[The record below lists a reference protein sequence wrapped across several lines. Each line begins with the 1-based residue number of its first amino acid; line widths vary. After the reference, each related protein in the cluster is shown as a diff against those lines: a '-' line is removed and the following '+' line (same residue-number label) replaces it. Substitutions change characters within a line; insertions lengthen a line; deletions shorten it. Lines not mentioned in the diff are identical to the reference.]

1 MMESTFTLLRVRGIP
16 IGVHWSW
23 LFVFAIVVWSLASA
37 LFPATYPNLDGS
49 TYLAMAVAAAAIF
62 FASVLLHEL
71 GHAFRGVREG
81 VPIEGI
87 TLWLLGGVARLRG
100 NPPSPPAEFRVAICG
115 PLVTLVL
122 GAGFG
127 AAALL
132 GDRLDWP
139 AAVQGVVDYLARI
152 NGLLLAFNMVPAL
165 PLDGGRVLRAWLWHR
180 QQSFTAATRSAAR
193 VGQAFGLMLIAIGLL
208 GLFGGG
214 GGPGGIWF
222 VFLGWFLVQ
231 AAQGELTMAQV
242 RRALAGRK
250 IRDVM
255 TPDPVVV
262 APDLPVADL
271 FDRFGAE
278 RRFSSYPVVQGG
290 RPVGLV
296 SLRMA
301 AGLPRAHRDVRTV
314 AEIMKPLDEV
324 PTATPD
330 QDVVDVLPR
339 LEGDPSRAIVTEG
352 DRVVGVVSGRDVL
365 RAVEVGSLTA
375 PPEPARRAGPL
386 VWAVV
391 VVVLLVAG
399 AALYHPPYVVISPGD
414 ATDAARDV
422 RIEGVAVTP
431 INGSYLLT
439 SVRLSQPSALRVL
452 LAGLRPDRDVLRLSD
467 VVPRGVDPDRFADR
481 QRDIFTES
489 QMLAAVA
496 AARSQGLPVSVKGT
510 GVRVVDLLR
519 GSPASGALE
528 VGDVIVAVDGQPVT
542 DAPRLAEMVSSR
554 PAGTPLHLTLEREGE
569 RLEREVTTA
578 RLPQLSGGVGL
589 GISIDTRDLE
599 VDLPFEVSFVRRDIG
614 GPSAGLAYALA
625 IADILAEED
634 YARGRVIATT
644 GTINADGDV
653 GPVGG
658 VEQKAVAAD
667 DAGADLFLVPGEEV
681 GAAED
686 ADARVHGVG
695 TLRQALEALSAA

>member
-23 LFVFAIVVWSLASA
+23 LFVFAIVVWSLATA
-37 LFPATYPNLDGS
+37 LFPATYPDLEGS
-49 TYLAMAVAAAAIF
+49 TYVAMALAAAAVF

-71 GHAFRGVREG
+71 GHALRGVREG

-100 NPPSPPAEFRVAICG
+100 NPPSPPAEFRVAIYG

-122 GAGFG
+122 TAAFG
-127 AAALL
+127 AAALV

-139 AAVQGVVDYLARI
+139 ASFQGVVDYLARI

-165 PLDGGRVLRAWLWHR
+165 PLDGGRVLRSWLWHR
-180 QQSFTAATRSAAR
+180 QQSFAAATRSAAR

-208 GLFGGG
+208 GLFDGGG
-214 GGPGGIWF
+214 QGGIWF
-222 VFLGWFLVQ
+222 VFLGWFLLQ
-231 AAQGELTMAQV
+231 AAQAEVTMAEV

-250 IRDVM
+250 VGEVM

-262 APDLPVADL
+262 PPDLPVSDL
-271 FDRFGAE
+271 IDRVGQD
-278 RRFSSYPVVQGG
+278 RRFSSFPVVEGG

-301 AGLPRAHRDVRTV
+301 AALPRAERDARTV
-314 AEIMKPLDEV
+314 ADIMKPLGEL

-330 QDVVDVLPR
+330 QDVVDVLPK
-339 LEGDPSRAIVTEG
+339 LEGDPSRAVVTDG
-352 DRVVGVVSGRDVL
+352 DRLVGVVSGRDVL
-365 RAVEVGSLTA
+365 RAVEAGALTA
-375 PPEPARRAGPL
+375 PPERARRAGPL
-386 VWAVV
+386 VWTVV
-391 VVVLLVAG
+391 VIALLVAG
-399 AALYHPPYVVISPGD
+399 AALYHPPYVVIAPGE
-414 ATDAARDV
+414 ATDAAADV
-422 RIEGVAVTP
+422 RIEGVPVTP
-431 INGSYLLT
+431 VNGRYLLT

-452 LAGLRPDRDVLRLSD
+452 VALLRPDREVLRLSE
-467 VVPRGVDPDRFADR
+467 VVPRGVDPDRYADR
-481 QRDIFTES
+481 QRDVFTES

-496 AARSQGLPVSVKGT
+496 AARSQGLPVSMTGN
-510 GVRVVDLLR
+510 GVRVVAVLR
-519 GSPASGALE
+519 GSPAADVLQ
-528 VGDVIVAVDGQPVT
+528 VGDVIVAVDGQQVT
-542 DAPRLAEMVSSR
+542 DAARLAQTVSSR
-554 PAGTPLHLTLEREGE
+554 PAGTRFRLTFERGSE

-578 RLPQLSGGVGL
+578 RLPQLAGGVGL
-589 GISIDTRDLE
+589 GVSIDTRGLD
-599 VDLPFEVSFVRRDIG
+599 VDLPFEVSFARRNVG

-625 IADILAEED
+625 IADMLAEQD

-644 GTINADGDV
+644 GTIDAGGEV

-667 DAGADLFLVPGEEV
+667 DAGAAVFLVPAGEVE
-681 GAAED
+681 AAED
-686 ADARVHGVG
+686 ADARVHGVE
-695 TLRQALEALSAA
+695 TLRQALDALSAA

>member
-37 LFPATYPNLDGS
+37 LFPATYPDLDGS
-49 TYLAMAVAAAAIF
+49 TYVVMALAAAAIF

-71 GHAFRGVREG
+71 GHALRGVREG

-122 GAGFG
+122 AGGFG

-165 PLDGGRVLRAWLWHR
+165 PLDGGRVLRSWLWHR
-180 QQSFTAATRSAAR
+180 QQSFAAATRSAAR

-214 GGPGGIWF
+214 GPGGIWF
-222 VFLGWFLVQ
+222 VFLGWFLLQ
-231 AAQGELTMAQV
+231 AAQAELTMAQV
-242 RRALAGRK
+242 RQALAGRK

-262 APDLPVADL
+262 TPDLPVADL
-271 FDRFGAE
+271 LDRLEPG
-278 RRFSSYPVVQGG
+278 RRFSSYPVVAGG

-301 AGLPRAHRDVRTV
+301 AALPRAEREVRKVADV
-314 AEIMKPLDEV
+314 MKPVDEV

-330 QDVVDVLPR
+330 QDVVDVLPK
-339 LEGDPSRAIVTEG
+339 LEGDPSRAIVTED
-352 DRVVGVVSGRDVL
+352 DRVVGVLSGRDVL
-365 RAVEVGSLTA
+365 RAVEMGSLTA
-375 PPEPARRAGPL
+375 PPEPARRAGVL
-386 VWAVV
+386 VWVV
-391 VVVLLVAG
+391 VVAVLLVAG
-399 AALYHPPYVVISPGD
+399 AALYHPPYVVIAPGD
-414 ATDAARDV
+414 ATDAAGDV
-422 RIEGVAVTP
+422 RIEGVPVTP
-431 INGSYLLT
+431 VNGSYLLT

-452 LAGLRPDRDVLRLSD
+452 VASLRPDREVLRLSD
-467 VVPRGVDPDRFADR
+467 VVPRGVDADRYADR
-481 QRDIFTES
+481 QRDVFTES
-489 QMLAAVA
+489 QTLAAVA
-496 AARSQGLPVSVKGT
+496 AARSEGLPVSVRGT
-510 GVRVVDLLR
+510 GVRIVDLLR
-519 GSPASGALE
+519 GSPAAGALE
-528 VGDVIVAVDGQPVT
+528 VSDVIVAVDGQPVT
-542 DAPRLAEMVSSR
+542 DAPRLAQIVSSR
-554 PAGTPLHLTLEREGE
+554 PAGTPFRLTVEREGE
-569 RLEREVTTA
+569 RLEREVTTG

-589 GISIDTRDLE
+589 GISIDTRALE

-625 IADILAEED
+625 IADMLAEQD

-644 GTINADGDV
+644 GTIDADGDV

-667 DAGADLFLVPGEEV
+667 AAGADLFLVPAEEV
-681 GAAED
+681 DEAEGAD
-686 ADARVHGVG
+686 VPVHGVD